1 MPRKIGWYPLPHGF
15 VRKPKVQFLRKKFG
29 DDSIYVLLEI
39 ISECH
44 LNNGLLEGNREGIIK
59 FCSVSW
65 GRKRNYK
72 KLIKRFIKY
81 CELNNWLKWV
91 KEGLILDKS
100 LLDIHRREQK
110 GKS

>member
-1 MPRKIGWYPLPHGF
+1 MPRKIGWYPIPHGF
-15 VRKPKVQFLRKKFG
+15 TRSPNIQFLKKKFG
-29 DDSIYVLLEI
+29 ANSLFVILDI

-44 LNNGLLEGNREGIIK
+44 LNDGLLKGNREGIIK

-72 KLIKRFIKY
+72 KLIKSLLKLM
-81 CELNNWLKWV
+81 EVNNWLSWTN
-91 KEGLILDKS
+91 EGLILDKS

-110 GKS
+110 GKL